1 MFIDE
6 ARVYVKGGN
15 GGDGAVSFHT
25 AKYIPNGGPDG
36 GNGGRGGS
44 VYVVAD
50 RNVSTLQAFRFQRK
64 YVAEDG
70 EKGGQAKCAGK
81 SGKDLTFTVPVGTL
95 IREAETGRLLAD
107 LTEDGEKVLLSAGGR
122 GGAGNA
128 VFASSTRQ
136 APRFAKPGQVVEGF
150 YINMELKLL
159 ADCGLIG
166 LPNVGK
172 STFLSVVSAARPK
185 IADYHFTT
193 LEPQLGIATVGDYSF
208 TIADIPGLIEG
219 ASEGAGLGHDFL
231 RHIERTRL
239 LVHFLDASGSEGRD
253 PYEDFCLINQELEAF
268 NIQLAERPQLVAL
281 NKIDLAPEQAEV
293 DRLQKRLEEEGYQV
307 FQLSAP
313 IHYGTQELL
322 EAIAEKLQA
331 LPPTIL
337 FEKPETEVRVYKL
350 KEDDFTIRQE
360 GEAYLVEGPWIDEL
374 MRGINFGDT
383 ESLQYFQKQ
392 LRDKGV
398 IDALEAAGV
407 EEGDTVE
414 MGDLV
419 FDFIF

>member
-6 ARVYVKGGN
+6 ARIFVKGGN

-44 VYVVAD
+44 VYVTAD

-70 EKGGQAKCAGK
+70 EPGGKAKCAGK
-81 SGKDLTFTVPVGTL
+81 SGSDLNFTVPVGTL
-95 IREAETGRLLAD
+95 IREAETQRLLAD
-107 LTEDGEKVLLSAGGR
+107 LTEDGERVLLAEGGR

-128 VFASSTRQ
+128 VFATSTRQ
-136 APRFAKPGQVVEGF
+136 APRFAKPGQRVEGF
-150 YINMELKLL
+150 YVTLELKLL

-172 STFLSVVSAARPK
+172 STFLSVVSAAKPK

-231 RHIERTRL
+231 KHIERTRL
-239 LVHFLDASGSEGRD
+239 LIHFLDAAGSEGRD
-253 PYEDFCLINQELEAF
+253 PYEDFCMINAELEAF
-268 NIQLAERPQLVAL
+268 NPQLASRPQIVAL
-281 NKIDLAPEQAEV
+281 NKIDLADEEKLQALKE
-293 DRLQKRLEEEGYQV
+293 KLEGEGYPV
-307 FQLSAP
+307 FLLSAP
-313 IHYGTQELL
+313 IHYGTRELL
-322 EAIAEKLQA
+322 NAAAEKLQT
-331 LPPTIL
+331 LPATVL
-337 FEKPETEVRVYKL
+337 YEKPETEVRVYKL
-350 KEDDFTIRQE
+350 EEEDFRVRMD
-360 GEAYLVEGPWIDEL
+360 GEVYLVEGPWIDEL
-374 MRGINFGDT
+374 MREINFSDT
-383 ESLQYFQKQ
+383 ESLHYFQKQ
-392 LRDKGV
+392 LRVKGV
-398 IDALEAAGV
+398 IEALEEAGI